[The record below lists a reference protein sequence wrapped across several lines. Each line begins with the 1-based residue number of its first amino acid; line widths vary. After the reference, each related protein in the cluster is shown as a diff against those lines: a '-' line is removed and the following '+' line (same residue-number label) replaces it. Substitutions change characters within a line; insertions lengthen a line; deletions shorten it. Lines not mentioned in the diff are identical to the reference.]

1 MAATA
6 NNYNNQLQIMLYSLS
21 EMTPSLLDIAGGGI
35 LYGILS
41 DLDYLD
47 EVCSRKSSSTFP
59 VYTRLGLRQM
69 VVMAF
74 CKMHKGKPKLRG
86 CNKLVLKRLS
96 AKERVSY
103 AESIGVGVEQIVYA
117 SDYDEPSTSVYLI
130 TPVEGFVRP
139 GGKRLS
145 DALPLAGTTHLSNVT
160 YYAYKIK

>member
-1 MAATA
+1 
-6 NNYNNQLQIMLYSLS
+6 
-21 EMTPSLLDIAGGGI
+21 MTPSLLSTAGGGI
-35 LYGILS
+35 LYGILA
-41 DLDYLD
+41 DLNSLD

-69 VVMAF
+69 VIMAF
-74 CKMHKGKPKLRG
+74 CKLYKGKRKPKLRG
-86 CNKLVLKRLS
+86 GDKLVLKRLS

-130 TPVEGFVRP
+130 TPVEGFTRS
-139 GGKRLS
+139 GGERLS
-145 DALPLAGTTHLSNVT
+145 DALPLAGVTHLSKVT

>member
-1 MAATA
+1 
-6 NNYNNQLQIMLYSLS
+6 MLYSLS
-21 EMTPSLLDIAGGGI
+21 EMTPSLLDIAGGGV

-69 VVMAF
+69 VIMAL
-74 CKMHKGKPKLRG
+74 CKLCKGKRKPKLRG
-86 CNKLVLKRLS
+86 GDKLVLKRLS
-96 AKERVSY
+96 AKDRVSY
-103 AESIGVGVEQIVYA
+103 AEGIGAGVEQIVYA
-117 SDYDEPSTSVYLI
+117 SDYDEASTSVYLI

-145 DALPLAGTTHLSNVT
+145 DALPLAGVTCLSKAT

>member
-1 MAATA
+1 
-6 NNYNNQLQIMLYSLS
+6 MLYSLS
-21 EMTPSLLDIAGGGI
+21 EMTPSLLDIAGGGV

-41 DLDYLD
+41 DLDSLD

-69 VVMAF
+69 VIMAF

-86 CNKLVLKRLS
+86 GDKLVVKRLS
-96 AKERVSY
+96 AKDRVSY
-103 AESIGVGVEQIVYA
+103 AEGIGAGVEQIVYA
-117 SDYDEPSTSVYLI
+117 SDYDEASTSVYLI

-145 DALPLAGTTHLSNVT
+145 DALPLAGVTHLGKAT

>member
-1 MAATA
+1 
-6 NNYNNQLQIMLYSLS
+6 
-21 EMTPSLLDIAGGGI
+21 MTPSLLDTAGGGV
-35 LYGILS
+35 LYGILA
-41 DLDYLD
+41 DLNYLD
-47 EVCSRKSSSTFP
+47 EVCSIKSSSTFP

-74 CKMHKGKPKLRG
+74 CRMHKGKPKLRG
-86 CNKLVLKRLS
+86 GNKLVVKRLS

-103 AESIGVGVEQIVYA
+103 AEGIGAGVEQIVYA
-117 SDYDEPSTSVYLI
+117 SDYNEASTSVYLI

-145 DALPLAGTTHLSNVT
+145 DALPLAGVTHLSKAT

>member
-1 MAATA
+1 MF
-6 NNYNNQLQIMLYSLS
+6 YSLS
-21 EMTPSLLDIAGGGI
+21 EMTPSLLDIAGGGT
-35 LYGILS
+35 LYGILADLN
-41 DLDYLD
+41 DLDKI
-47 EVCSRKSSSTFP
+47 CSGKSSSTFP

-74 CKMHKGKPKLRG
+74 CKLYKGKRKPKLRG
-86 CNKLVLKRLS
+86 GDKLVLKRLS

-103 AESIGVGVEQIVYA
+103 ADSIGAGVEQIVYA
-117 SDYDEPSTSVYLI
+117 SDYNEASTSVYLI

-145 DALPLAGTTHLSNVT
+145 NALPLAGVTCLSKAT

>member
-1 MAATA
+1 
-6 NNYNNQLQIMLYSLS
+6 MLYSLS
-21 EMTPSLLDIAGGGI
+21 EMTPSLLSTAGGGI
-35 LYGILS
+35 LYGILA
-41 DLDYLD
+41 DLNSLD

-74 CKMHKGKPKLRG
+74 CKMYKGKPKLRG
-86 CNKLVLKRLS
+86 GDKLVVKRLS
-96 AKERVSY
+96 AKDRVSY
-103 AESIGVGVEQIVYA
+103 AEGIGAGVEQIVYA
-117 SDYDEPSTSVYLI
+117 SDYDEASTSVYLI

-145 DALPLAGTTHLSNVT
+145 DALPLAGVTNLSKAT

>member
-1 MAATA
+1 
-6 NNYNNQLQIMLYSLS
+6 
-21 EMTPSLLDIAGGGI
+21 MTPSLLDIAGGGI

-69 VVMAF
+69 AVMAF

>member
-1 MAATA
+1 
-6 NNYNNQLQIMLYSLS
+6 MLYSLS
-21 EMTPSLLDIAGGGI
+21 EMTPGLLDTAGGGV
-35 LYGILS
+35 LYGILA
-41 DLDYLD
+41 DLNYLD
-47 EVCSRKSSSTFP
+47 EVCSGKSSSTFP

-86 CNKLVLKRLS
+86 GDKLVVKRLS

-130 TPVEGFVRP
+130 TPVEGFTRS
-139 GGKRLS
+139 GGERLS
-145 DALPLAGTTHLSNVT
+145 DALPLAGVTHLSKAT

>member
-1 MAATA
+1 M
-6 NNYNNQLQIMLYSLS
+6 MLYSLS
-21 EMTPSLLDIAGGGI
+21 EMTPSLLDTAGGGV
-35 LYGILS
+35 LYGILA
-41 DLDYLD
+41 DLNYLD

-59 VYTRLGLRQM
+59 IYTRLGLRQM

-86 CNKLVLKRLS
+86 GDKLVLKRLS

-117 SDYDEPSTSVYLI
+117 SDYNEASTSVYLI

-145 DALPLAGTTHLSNVT
+145 DALPLAGVTHLSKAT

>member
-1 MAATA
+1 M
-6 NNYNNQLQIMLYSLS
+6 MLYSLS
-21 EMTPSLLDIAGGGI
+21 EMTPSLLDTAGGGV
-35 LYGILS
+35 LYGILA
-41 DLDYLD
+41 DLNYLD
-47 EVCSRKSSSTFP
+47 EVCSIKSSSTFP

-74 CKMHKGKPKLRG
+74 CRMHKGKPKLRG
-86 CNKLVLKRLS
+86 GNKLVVKRLS

-103 AESIGVGVEQIVYA
+103 AEGIGAGVEQIVYA
-117 SDYDEPSTSVYLI
+117 SDYNEASTSVYLI

-145 DALPLAGTTHLSNVT
+145 DALPLAGVTHLSKAT

>member
-1 MAATA
+1 
-6 NNYNNQLQIMLYSLS
+6 
-21 EMTPSLLDIAGGGI
+21 MTPGLLDTAGGGV
-35 LYGILS
+35 LYGILA
-41 DLDYLD
+41 DLNYLD
-47 EVCSRKSSSTFP
+47 EVCSGKSSSTFP

-86 CNKLVLKRLS
+86 GDKLVVKRLS

-130 TPVEGFVRP
+130 TPVEGFTRS
-139 GGKRLS
+139 GGERLS
-145 DALPLAGTTHLSNVT
+145 DALPLAGVTHLSKAT

>member
-1 MAATA
+1 MT
-6 NNYNNQLQIMLYSLS
+6 LYSIS
-21 EMTPSLLDIAGGGI
+21 EMTPSLLATAGGGI

-41 DLDYLD
+41 DLDSLD
-47 EVCSRKSSSTFP
+47 EAFSIKSSSNFP

-86 CNKLVLKRLS
+86 GNKLVVKRLY
-96 AKERVSY
+96 AKDRVSY
-103 AESIGVGVEQIVYA
+103 AEGIGADVEQLVYA
-117 SDYDEPSTSVYLI
+117 SDYNEASTSVYLI

-145 DALPLAGTTHLSNVT
+145 DALPLAGVTHLSKVT

>member
-1 MAATA
+1 
-6 NNYNNQLQIMLYSLS
+6 MLYSLS

-69 VVMAF
+69 AVMAF